1 MWEISYNSIERYFK
15 LLQETGYIP
24 YDEVYDLLSLIA
36 IEELINDSFQDLV
49 SEEDS
54 QVIQTYISSLFNKN
68 CLIGCFPN
76 NIDMEYWSNA
86 GSSTD
91 VETKINALTTEVSE
105 LQENVSTLQTTVA
118 KQTSDIKTCTTAT
131 AANTTTINKQASAIS
146 SLQTSVKN
154 DETKISNLEASDT
167 SIKSTLNTHTTNI
180 NNLNNSVNAA
190 SIAAS
195 QVANPRVLGLGFISA
210 LSPSIQTSSI
220 DGGGKALGSYPNYS
234 TSLRRFY
241 ITKDAKTY
249 ISWGNFS
256 DISNSEA
263 YTSGENLYF
272 DGTTLYKKSGNDLVE
287 IGGGESSDVSE
298 RLAALENN
306 LSALAAVKVLK
317 TKS

>member
-91 VETKINALTTEVSE
+91 IETKINALTTEVGE
-105 LQENVSTLQTTVA
+105 LQGNVTTLQTTVA

-131 AANTTTINKQASAIS
+131 AANTTTINKQASTIS

-154 DETKISNLEASDT
+154 DETKISNLEAADT
-167 SIKSTLNTHTTNI
+167 SIKNTLNSHTTSI
-180 NNLNNSVNAA
+180 NTLNNNVNAA

-195 QVANPRVLGLGFISA
+195 QVATPRVLGLGFISA
-210 LSPSIQTSSI
+210 LSPSIQTSSV

-241 ITKDAKTY
+241 ITKDAKNY
-249 ISWGNFS
+249 ISWSNFS
-256 DISNSEA
+256 DISNNAA

-306 LSALAAVKVLK
+306 VSALSAVKVLK